1 MKAAGR
7 LLRSVLF
14 CPGDREK
21 VLRKALT
28 LKADAVVIDLEDAVG
43 RSNKISARNQVEELI
58 QTSQISKFCVVRI
71 NCPKTSGSLAER
83 TS

>member
-1 MKAAGR
+1 MKPAR

-28 LKADAVVIDLEDAVG
+28 LNSDAVVIDLEDAV
-43 RSNKISARNQVEELI
+43 SQANKISARKQVEQFLQSS
-58 QTSQISKFCVVRI
+58 QTSKLCVVRI
-71 NCPKTSGSLAER
+71 NCPNTSGKLIMR
-83 TS
+83 Y